1 MKTVLLIS
9 LLTVASLPVYAECTA
24 PQTSQEAISC
34 MVQKF
39 AVRKNNVI
47 NKSAEIYQYN
57 YNLGYNSLATKVSTW
72 DRILSAPAFVV
83 AYLQKIVPD
92 LTALY
97 NNLKNKNFAGLP
109 ASFEK
114 YQTDRR
120 SLFSDSSTRNFATY
134 LVKEQEQ
141 ALGSIIKVSGNQA
154 KATAY
159 AQANYIGYL
168 VPATLYELYYF
179 INEDAKLYL
188 NSATMLFSQAD
199 CTSSVSGFQSQFAKL
214 TATNGTVNF
223 VMNQAKPNSLVRQIL
238 PYVELGAEKKVTP
251 YITGALD
258 VTSAFTL
265 GKVASGANYIDY
277 DVCDYAVFTAVAA
290 TTTNPYML
298 QLNTMVNQ
306 LATKSGYPAQNI
318 YWILTA
324 VSSQS
329 LTAALAQLSITS
341 NAGVLPY

>member
-9 LLTVASLPVYAECTA
+9 LLTAASLPVYAECAA
-24 PQTSQEAISC
+24 PQTSQEAITC

-39 AVRKNNVI
+39 EARKNNVV

-57 YNLGYNSLATKVSTW
+57 YNLGYSSLATKVSTW
-72 DRILSAPAFVV
+72 DRILSAPAFVL

-97 NNLKNKNFAGLP
+97 NNLKNKNFAALP
-109 ASFEK
+109 TSFEK
-114 YQTDRR
+114 YQADRR
-120 SLFSDSSTRNFATY
+120 SLFSSSSTKNFATY

-141 ALGSIIKVSGNQA
+141 GLGSIIKVSGNQA

-168 VPATLYELYYF
+168 IPATLYELYYF
-179 INEDAKLYL
+179 ISEDAKTYL
-188 NSATMLFSQAD
+188 NSATILFSQAD
-199 CTSSVSGFQSQFAKL
+199 CSNSVTGFQAQFANL
-214 TATNGTVNF
+214 VSNNGTLGF
-223 VMNQAKPNSLVRQIL
+223 VMNQAKPNSIVRQIL
-238 PYVELGAEKKVTP
+238 PYVELGSEKKVTP

-265 GKVASGANYIDY
+265 GKVASGSNYIDY
-277 DVCDYAVFTAVAA
+277 DVCDYTVFSTVAA
-290 TTTNPYML
+290 TTSNPYMI
-298 QLNTMVNQ
+298 QLNSMVNQ
-306 LATKSGYPAQNI
+306 LAAKSGYPAQNI

-329 LTAALAQLSITS
+329 LAQALSQVSIS
-341 NAGVLPY
+341 GNAVLPY